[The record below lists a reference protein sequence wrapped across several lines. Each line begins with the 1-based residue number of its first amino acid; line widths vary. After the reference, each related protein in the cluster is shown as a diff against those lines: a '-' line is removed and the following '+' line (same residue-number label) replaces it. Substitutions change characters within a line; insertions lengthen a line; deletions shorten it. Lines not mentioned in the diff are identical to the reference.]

1 MSEIQELVRKLA
13 QARQMTEIAE
23 SAMRWTQGQIAET
36 DLGLKLAEE
45 KDIFLRSKADEAEAR
60 SNLELAVLG
69 QFDGNKHPHPAI
81 TVRESTK
88 FDYDAKIAREWAD
101 EHLRA
106 ALVLDTKKFEK
117 AIAVTEV
124 PDFVTVRT
132 EKSVAVSTDLSAYVE

>member
-1 MSEIQELVRKLA
+1 MSEIQEFVRKLA
-13 QARQMTEIAE
+13 QARQMTEMAE
-23 SAMRWTQGQIAET
+23 DSARWTEKEISET
-36 DLGLKLAEE
+36 DLGRKLAEE
-45 KDIFLRSKADEAEAR
+45 KESVRLAKQDEAAAR
-60 SNLELAVLG
+60 AALDQAVLG
-69 QFDGNKHPHPAI
+69 SFDGNKRPHPAI

-106 ALVLDTKKFEK
+106 ALVLDVKKFEK

-132 EKSVAVSTDLSAYVE
+132 EKSVAVSSDLSAYVE